1 MSITVVFHKDCQ
13 ASVDIISKVLELKDY
28 KIDYKIDYIDIYHD
42 EFESDIEIDVV
53 PIIIVDNSEVYKG
66 KDAFDKIEQLK
77 NPPKSKK
84 VRGPGMYN
92 RSITIAPEDSS
103 SSKKKSVKI

>member
-13 ASVDIISKVLELKDY
+13 ASVNIISKVQELK
-28 KIDYKIDYIDIYHD
+28 DYKIDYIDIYND

-77 NPPKSKK
+77 NPLKSKK
-84 VRGPGMYN
+84 ALGSSIYN
-92 RSITIAPEDSS
+92 RAITIAPEDPS